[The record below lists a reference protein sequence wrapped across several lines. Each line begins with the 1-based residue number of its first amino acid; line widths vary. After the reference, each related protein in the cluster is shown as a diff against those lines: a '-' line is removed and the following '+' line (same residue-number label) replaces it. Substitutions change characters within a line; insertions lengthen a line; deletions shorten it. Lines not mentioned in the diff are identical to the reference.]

1 MLRSVFSR
9 HIVQKTRIS
18 SQFSAIRLMTVK
30 KDDKE
35 VATSTPLALPA
46 AGDSESVPTTEVNS
60 SFKLS
65 ELGPVGNVSIL
76 VSLDSIYAPMYL
88 ISRISSVF
96 NCSYQRKWNHVP
108 YWQLARN
115 VRYRKSKRQ
124 PHPSE
129 TQQGSIRK
137 TSQGT
142 RRCCFWPSVTI
153 QTTCGLEWRLLY

>member
-1 MLRSVFSR
+1 MKNGQRSPNRASDVVGHSTTIQGTKTYFMLRSVLSR
-9 HIVQKTRIS
+9 HIVQKNRIS
-18 SQFSAIRLMTVK
+18 LQFSSIRLMTVK
-30 KDDKE
+30 KEDQE

-76 VSLDSIYAPMYL
+76 VSLHSIYAPMYL

-108 YWQLARN
+108 Y
-115 VRYRKSKRQ
+115 
-124 PHPSE
+124 
-129 TQQGSIRK
+129 
-137 TSQGT
+137 
-142 RRCCFWPSVTI
+142 
-153 QTTCGLEWRLLY
+153 

>member
-1 MLRSVFSR
+1 MKNGQRSPNRASDVVGHSTTIQDTKTYFMLRSVFSR

-108 YWQLARN
+108 Y
-115 VRYRKSKRQ
+115 
-124 PHPSE
+124 
-129 TQQGSIRK
+129 
-137 TSQGT
+137 
-142 RRCCFWPSVTI
+142 
-153 QTTCGLEWRLLY
+153 